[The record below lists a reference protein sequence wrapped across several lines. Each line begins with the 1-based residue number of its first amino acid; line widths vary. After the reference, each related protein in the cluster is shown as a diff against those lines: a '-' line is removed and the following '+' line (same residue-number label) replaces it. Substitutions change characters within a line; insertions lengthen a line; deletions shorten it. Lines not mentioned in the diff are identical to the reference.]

1 MIYRFE
7 TPNWSFEGERAGV
20 QFHSGHGETTSQ
32 LAANDLLAMGYTLV
46 ETIPDAERAD
56 EPAAPAEPDPE
67 PDEPVLIVPDISDA
81 PTDVIATPPPGSKR
95 KRKS

>member
-46 ETIPDAERAD
+46 ETVPQASD
-56 EPAAPAEPDPE
+56 EPAAPDNPE
-67 PDEPVLIVPDISDA
+67 PEPADEVIVVPDISEAPADA
-81 PTDVIATPPPGSKR
+81 VATPPPGKR
-95 KRKS
+95 KRKN